1 MREIN
6 EDGKEEENERVYT
19 LEKLRDLQ
27 SKLTLVAGKTQED
40 RQGLQA
46 KVEQFVQ
53 VFTAA
58 QQLASTYT
66 KLNSAGCILFKEW
79 KAVLYCSSL
88 GKVSVLVDFGAS
100 EQLLLKGTRPLMV
113 ELRFLRE
120 FMDEC
125 LTQWH
130 HYVDEQRSKCYELNY
145 YTTEQLVML
154 RQNLAQFTTNKKDL
168 PAQIYVLLSSVK
180 QMCKPGDIDVALKAA
195 MRQVALEAAPAPME
209 AEAIDAPEVNEA
221 DILNQK
227 KLLAKKL
234 VDEFLF
240 EESMAL
246 AAVEAV
252 GLEYADGGLEEYLDW
267 CLQNEQNAELIQ
279 ELVTGLQ
286 AQGIRLSDDMTDEAT
301 IGKEMDYDDDI
312 SRLAEEEEMSF
323 PSMALSVHE
332 LTESLLRE
340 INRGDLKNQLKQ
352 LWQNHLHSMKSMDVE
367 DCLSL
372 EHLGIILHHLN
383 QANSHQPDRKF
394 PTFLKTGQP
403 NLIVRSAG
411 DIWTTVLSL
420 YMHEGGHL
428 PTQEEVLICNTATT
442 LEQVLLLWRR
452 ALSDQL
458 KRVFCL
464 VRADLLDYD
473 VSVKAEQ
480 QLLHL
485 MQGKAGYHLVILS
498 SSEREDS
505 SHIVTAL
512 DQYRVDIP
520 GVPPIADIQHY
531 LRQEL
536 EAQAQ
541 SVQNTTRVHP
551 AAMITPHGCTVE
563 VIVSSRPGV
572 GKSLAIKRYAQK
584 LCKHLGRNSGD
595 KVLVTM
601 PLQTAQVEEDI
612 VVSALLPYQQASYTT
627 SPRIFHLDVAPMV
640 KDGLDHLLFNLLIL
654 GGLCNSHGKA
664 WKRKPQDLY
673 VVEITDFTL
682 QHRHSRHSSKH
693 TTHPF
698 YALLPS
704 VTCRAPQEVLYAMH
718 RSAVWPRSDPKVDE
732 EEFKSEAYQRTFQYL
747 MRREQNANLDDFN
760 FQSNS
765 VEGTRKQFL
774 ETLLRNCGVIDPS
787 WAELRHFA
795 HFLSIQL
802 QDCQQST
809 FCIPELLADTG
820 LQGFKSFV
828 VKFMVQMAKDFA
840 TPSLNM
846 SEESPSKAMLLLGN
860 NDGRGNGQQ
869 ADIPELAAFQLRR
882 RWESS
887 FHPYIFFNHDH
898 ESMTFMGFIINQQ
911 GFLIDSTRRQIIE
924 PGLMTPE
931 LRGGLQLQRVDLNT
945 DFDQLS
951 RVQKLMALCMVLGV
965 EDVTDPDDTYEL
977 TTDNV
982 KKMLAIHMR
991 FRCGIP
997 VVIMGETGCGKT
1009 RLIRFLCHLQA
1020 GWHSM
1025 QGLNNMIL
1033 MKVHGGT
1040 TAKDILKKVKGAEE
1054 KARRNKQEFGVD
1066 TVLFFDEANTTEAIG
1081 LIKEIMCDGRSNGEH
1096 INMAD
1101 GALKIVAACNPYR
1114 RHSEDMIKRL
1124 KTAGL
1129 GYHVSA
1135 ENAQEKLGS
1144 IPLRELV
1151 YRVQALPPS
1160 MLPLVWDFGQLGTD
1174 VETKYIRQI
1183 VQRHVRPGGLAN
1195 DRQADVITRVLAA
1208 SHDFMRS
1215 QKNECS
1221 FVSLRDVERC
1231 LEVMVWFYNRMDM
1244 LKPLMD
1250 RLRREEE
1257 PVMDRLRT
1265 EEKPVM
1271 GHLRR
1276 EEKAMMH
1283 HLRKAEMPVMDRL
1296 TREEKPE
1303 MDRLR
1308 GEEKPM
1314 MHHLRR
1320 EEMPVMD
1327 RLTREDMPEVDRLR
1341 REEKPVMGRLRRE
1354 KKPVMDRLTREEKPE
1369 MDRLRREEKPI
1380 MGRLRG
1386 EEKPLMHHLRKEE
1399 IPVMDRLTIEE
1410 TPVMDCLRRE
1420 EKPVMGRLIR
1430 EKKPVIDN
1438 LEREEK
1444 PVMNYLRR
1452 EEKPVMARL
1461 RKEEKP
1467 VMARLRKEEKPV
1479 MDHFRREEKPRM
1491 DRFRREEKPVMDQ
1504 LRREPQEQSRQ
1515 YMRMRRQQE
1524 EDDEEAYLPS
1534 ENIPVWPG
1542 FHKTTQLRTDQ
1553 SGANYSRAWPSLDKL
1568 HKFTRS
1574 GQAKGSN
1581 CRSASNQFPEKLQMS
1596 LVLALG
1602 VCYHACLQTSRAAY
1616 RKAVSRVFKKSGS
1629 LPGGAAQ
1636 MQEEISRCQDVF
1648 LAELELP
1655 PNIARNSALKE
1666 NIFMMVVCIELR
1678 IPLFLVG
1685 KPGSSKSLAKSIV
1698 ADAMQGDAAHSE
1710 LFKNFKQVYMISF
1723 QCSPLSTP
1731 DGIVGTFKQ
1740 CSRFQEGKDL
1750 NRFVSVV
1757 VLDEVGLAEDSP
1769 RMPLKTLHPLL
1780 ETGSEEDED
1789 SPAAHKKVGFVGL
1802 SNWALDPAKMNR
1814 GILVSREEPDEKEL
1828 VNTARGICAGDPVQD
1843 LIEPLIPSLAKA
1855 YLSLY
1860 KNQKR
1865 EFFGLRDYYSLIK
1878 MVYSFSSKSD
1888 RSPTHLE
1895 IEHSVRRNFGG
1906 LLGAED
1912 PMRHFEK
1919 YMQMTALAEAT
1930 PDDLDCSPAGLLQA
1944 SLQGHATGEGESRY
1958 LLVLTE
1964 NYAALPILRQQ
1975 LLSQQ
1980 DTIIIFV
1987 FFLFHE
1993 SRYLLVL
2000 TENYAALPIL
2010 RQQLLSQ
2017 QDTIIIFV
2025 FFLFHESRYLLVLTE
2040 NYAALPILRQQ
2051 LLSQQDAIIIFVF
2064 FLFHE
2069 SRYLLV
2075 LTENY
2080 AALPILRQQ
2089 LLSQQDAI
2097 IIFVFFLFHES
2108 RYLLVLT
2115 ENYAALP
2122 ILRQQ
2127 LLSQQDAIIIFVFF
2141 LFHESRYLL
2150 VLTENYAALPIL
2162 RQQLLSQQD
2171 AIIIF
2176 GSSFPYDQEYTQV
2189 CRNISKIKV
2198 CMETGR
2204 TVVLLNLENLYES
2217 LYDALNQYYVKL
2229 FGQRYVD
2236 LGLGT
2241 HRVKCRVHNDF
2252 RLIVIADKDVVYERF
2267 PTPLINRLEKH
2278 FLATSTMLTMDQREI
2293 VTQLEQWVKKFATIV
2308 LPAYKMDNYKFAISD
2323 AFVGYHDDT
2332 LASLVYQICCEM
2344 GQAEGHDDWKYM
2356 VRWRLC

>member
-1 MREIN
+1 MSPTDAITKLELVFKCTAWPMVMHTKSGCKTWNPDGFDGNKLLLGFLSGKLASFSKAAEDSEPPSIDEVENRLISALAITLLVTRYGNMPLSNQQWKSLLDGLQLPVHLEKRHALELMKSISNAYASQKRDIILGLERLCQNSKLQLAGKGNKYNWVLVLPMLHFFRNDCTPWTDVAMTMEYVDPKWWGVGGLGIDEIKYISDKDANMIQEIQEALFPFFDMDRLLRRSFLWLQLTPAGLQQFLKSQLYPLGLMCSALDVVLSKLQAHKDQVKSVIEDIQLLCNQVTKMSEDNNSKDQISMESCIHLTKVASEVTKNALKKANKSELHSLMVNSCYLFAACYNLCFVSQTGSQHSHMQHVEGYLEQLQKDVAKWLVEKLPTYLSTSDGKALTFPEELNVWHSLLSITLVEPHVADNWNQTLVNLLKDKVKRLSIEQKIDLWAAIDVTDKHGDISKIFIDAAFDALNQFLMNDKGDKNVFAKVGEWINSKSEKIGALFSSFLLKSWPKPRVRGQDVDEMQLLEHVLRWTPFVNYFNFRANDNAGFTEILSAEARSQLDYAKSIFISVSEAVQDGSLFVKQLQLITTDGQCRQQFKDLYKIMACAKQGSSVDEKPQSGAETKGQIDRHDKMVVRLLNTRKRELDELQHQRQLNQTLVAVCCTIAQVDCHQVEQKLRTDVCELQLNKVCMSITMQQLEQHGLVIQPTITLFSHPRPVQEVLEQLHMIHECKVFKKLLKSQAAEVRSKKAEPAAVLSILEVATQVFGPVYNNQLIEVITKLSTEAITLGEVDNLFRDIISRPEILQSELQMLARMRPKSRLRDAVWVAKKLNKIQEYYQVQHQAQAAGELLKIRDAFVLKGNFKPMETLNNVNAQASKNHPLSAINEDVIQAANILRNVGEKEVECLKQLTRCKELINWVRQEIKVVQALKVFVDLAMIAAGETDIEVDRVSCFHRAATGYAPFIFELKDCQAGYRELLSMAQKVWKALKTDQHLPQKLRDTQRQLIWLKQVKDSHGSVETSSLRQAEAINSGGVYTIGNLKNTATIELCVAMREIN

-180 QMCKPGDIDVALKAA
+180 QMCNPDDIDVALKAA

-221 DILNQK
+221 DVLNQK

-312 SRLAEEEEMSF
+312 SRLAAEEEMSF

-332 LTESLLRE
+332 LTESLLRDV
-340 INRGDLKNQLKQ
+340 NRGDLNNQLKQ

-458 KRVFCL
+458 NRVFCL

-520 GVPPIADIQHY
+520 GMPPIADIQHY

-541 SVQNTTRVHP
+541 SVQNITRVHP

-627 SPRIFHLDVAPMV
+627 SPRIFHLDIAPMV

-718 RSAVWPRSDPKVDE
+718 RSAVWPKSDPKVDE

-747 MRREQNANLDDFN
+747 MKREQNANLDDFN

-846 SEESPSKAMLLLGN
+846 SEESPSKARLLLGN

-911 GFLIDSTRRQIIE
+911 GSLIDPTRRQIIE

-931 LRGGLQLQRVDLNT
+931 LRG
-945 DFDQLS
+945 
-951 RVQKLMALCMVLGV
+951 
-965 EDVTDPDDTYEL
+965 
-977 TTDNV
+977 
-982 KKMLAIHMR
+982 
-991 FRCGIP
+991 
-997 VVIMGETGCGKT
+997 
-1009 RLIRFLCHLQA
+1009 
-1020 GWHSM
+1020 
-1025 QGLNNMIL
+1025 
-1033 MKVHGGT
+1033 
-1040 TAKDILKKVKGAEE
+1040 
-1054 KARRNKQEFGVD
+1054 
-1066 TVLFFDEANTTEAIG
+1066 
-1081 LIKEIMCDGRSNGEH
+1081 
-1096 INMAD
+1096 
-1101 GALKIVAACNPYR
+1101 
-1114 RHSEDMIKRL
+1114 
-1124 KTAGL
+1124 
-1129 GYHVSA
+1129 
-1135 ENAQEKLGS
+1135 
-1144 IPLRELV
+1144 
-1151 YRVQALPPS
+1151 
-1160 MLPLVWDFGQLGTD
+1160 
-1174 VETKYIRQI
+1174 
-1183 VQRHVRPGGLAN
+1183 
-1195 DRQADVITRVLAA
+1195 
-1208 SHDFMRS
+1208 
-1215 QKNECS
+1215 
-1221 FVSLRDVERC
+1221 
-1231 LEVMVWFYNRMDM
+1231 
-1244 LKPLMD
+1244 
-1250 RLRREEE
+1250 
-1257 PVMDRLRT
+1257 
-1265 EEKPVM
+1265 
-1271 GHLRR
+1271 
-1276 EEKAMMH
+1276 
-1283 HLRKAEMPVMDRL
+1283 
-1296 TREEKPE
+1296 
-1303 MDRLR
+1303 
-1308 GEEKPM
+1308 
-1314 MHHLRR
+1314 
-1320 EEMPVMD
+1320 
-1327 RLTREDMPEVDRLR
+1327 
-1341 REEKPVMGRLRRE
+1341 
-1354 KKPVMDRLTREEKPE
+1354 
-1369 MDRLRREEKPI
+1369 
-1380 MGRLRG
+1380 
-1386 EEKPLMHHLRKEE
+1386 
-1399 IPVMDRLTIEE
+1399 
-1410 TPVMDCLRRE
+1410 
-1420 EKPVMGRLIR
+1420 
-1430 EKKPVIDN
+1430 
-1438 LEREEK
+1438 
-1444 PVMNYLRR
+1444 
-1452 EEKPVMARL
+1452 
-1461 RKEEKP
+1461 
-1467 VMARLRKEEKPV
+1467 
-1479 MDHFRREEKPRM
+1479 
-1491 DRFRREEKPVMDQ
+1491 
-1504 LRREPQEQSRQ
+1504 
-1515 YMRMRRQQE
+1515 
-1524 EDDEEAYLPS
+1524 
-1534 ENIPVWPG
+1534 
-1542 FHKTTQLRTDQ
+1542 
-1553 SGANYSRAWPSLDKL
+1553 RA
-1568 HKFTRS
+1568 
-1574 GQAKGSN
+1574 
-1581 CRSASNQFPEKLQMS
+1581 SAS
-1596 LVLALG
+1596 A
-1602 VCYHACLQTSRAAY
+1602 
-1616 RKAVSRVFKKSGS
+1616 SGS
-1629 LPGGAAQ
+1629 Q
-1636 MQEEISRCQDVF
+1636 
-1648 LAELELP
+1648 
-1655 PNIARNSALKE
+1655 
-1666 NIFMMVVCIELR
+1666 
-1678 IPLFLVG
+1678 
-1685 KPGSSKSLAKSIV
+1685 
-1698 ADAMQGDAAHSE
+1698 
-1710 LFKNFKQVYMISF
+1710 
-1723 QCSPLSTP
+1723 
-1731 DGIVGTFKQ
+1731 
-1740 CSRFQEGKDL
+1740 
-1750 NRFVSVV
+1750 
-1757 VLDEVGLAEDSP
+1757 
-1769 RMPLKTLHPLL
+1769 
-1780 ETGSEEDED
+1780 
-1789 SPAAHKKVGFVGL
+1789 
-1802 SNWALDPAKMNR
+1802 
-1814 GILVSREEPDEKEL
+1814 
-1828 VNTARGICAGDPVQD
+1828 
-1843 LIEPLIPSLAKA
+1843 
-1855 YLSLY
+1855 
-1860 KNQKR
+1860 
-1865 EFFGLRDYYSLIK
+1865 
-1878 MVYSFSSKSD
+1878 
-1888 RSPTHLE
+1888 
-1895 IEHSVRRNFGG
+1895 
-1906 LLGAED
+1906 
-1912 PMRHFEK
+1912 
-1919 YMQMTALAEAT
+1919 
-1930 PDDLDCSPAGLLQA
+1930 
-1944 SLQGHATGEGESRY
+1944 
-1958 LLVLTE
+1958 
-1964 NYAALPILRQQ
+1964 
-1975 LLSQQ
+1975 
-1980 DTIIIFV
+1980 
-1987 FFLFHE
+1987 
-1993 SRYLLVL
+1993 
-2000 TENYAALPIL
+2000 
-2010 RQQLLSQ
+2010 
-2017 QDTIIIFV
+2017 
-2025 FFLFHESRYLLVLTE
+2025 
-2040 NYAALPILRQQ
+2040 
-2051 LLSQQDAIIIFVF
+2051 
-2064 FLFHE
+2064 
-2069 SRYLLV
+2069 
-2075 LTENY
+2075 
-2080 AALPILRQQ
+2080 
-2089 LLSQQDAI
+2089 
-2097 IIFVFFLFHES
+2097 
-2108 RYLLVLT
+2108 
-2115 ENYAALP
+2115 
-2122 ILRQQ
+2122 
-2127 LLSQQDAIIIFVFF
+2127 
-2141 LFHESRYLL
+2141 
-2150 VLTENYAALPIL
+2150 
-2162 RQQLLSQQD
+2162 
-2171 AIIIF
+2171 
-2176 GSSFPYDQEYTQV
+2176 
-2189 CRNISKIKV
+2189 
-2198 CMETGR
+2198 
-2204 TVVLLNLENLYES
+2204 
-2217 LYDALNQYYVKL
+2217 
-2229 FGQRYVD
+2229 
-2236 LGLGT
+2236 
-2241 HRVKCRVHNDF
+2241 HR
-2252 RLIVIADKDVVYERF
+2252 L
-2267 PTPLINRLEKH
+2267 
-2278 FLATSTMLTMDQREI
+2278 
-2293 VTQLEQWVKKFATIV
+2293 
-2308 LPAYKMDNYKFAISD
+2308 
-2323 AFVGYHDDT
+2323 
-2332 LASLVYQICCEM
+2332 
-2344 GQAEGHDDWKYM
+2344 
-2356 VRWRLC
+2356 

>member
-1 MREIN
+1 MDWWLRSKEIWSVVLRCITKCLAKTCCKRAADADTGFGKILSQEAQNQLALAKTLFESLRESVQDGTISVGQLKLISEGRCMQQFVELYKIMTSSKQGSDVDQKLLSATERNTRAVLRLLNTRKRELEALQHQIELNKRLIAVCNTIPPVDTSVLQQKLKTKIPELQLNKVCKPITMEQLAQQGREPQPEIIFFSHPMPIQNGLQPLNSIQDCKVFQKLLKKHAARLREGKPNPMLSILEVFTQVFGPVYTNQLPEVLTKLQMETITLGQVDFLFRDIRDRPQILQNEFQMLARLRSDQNAVWVAPRLKQIQDYYRVQHQAQAAGELLKIRDAFILNGNFKPMETLNNVNAKTFKNQPLGAINQEVINAANILKNVGEKEVECLEQLARCKELINWVRQEIKDVQELKVFVDLAMISAGETDIEVDRVSCFHRAATGYAPFIFELKDKAGYRELLNMTTKVWKALENDQHLPQKLRDTQRQLFWLKEVKDSQGSVETSSLSQAEAIN
-6 EDGKEEENERVYT
+6 EGGVYTVGNLRDTATIKLRVAIREMTVDEEEEENERVYT
-19 LEKLRDLQ
+19 LEMLRDLQ

-46 KVEQFVQ
+46 QVEQFVE

-79 KAVLYCSSL
+79 KAVLKCGKRL
-88 GKVSVLVDFGAS
+88 GEVSVIVDFGAS
-100 EQLLLKGTRPLMV
+100 ELLLLKGTRPLMV

-120 FMDEC
+120 FMDDC
-125 LTQWH
+125 LNQWH
-130 HYVDEQRSKCYELNY
+130 HYVNEQRSKCYELNY

-154 RQNLAQFTTNKKDL
+154 RQHVAQFTKTKSAI

-180 QMCKPGDIDVALKAA
+180 QMCNPDDIDVALKAA
-195 MRQVALEAAPAPME
+195 MRQVAHEAAPAPME
-209 AEAIDAPEVNEA
+209 SEAIDAPEVNEA

-240 EESMAL
+240 DESMAL
-246 AAVEAV
+246 AAVQAV
-252 GLEYADGGLEEYLDW
+252 GLEHTDDDLDEYLDW
-267 CLQNEQNAELIQ
+267 CVDNDENTELIQ

-286 AQGIRLSDDMTDEAT
+286 AQGLRLSDDMTDEVAT
-301 IGKEMDYDDDI
+301 GEEMDDDDL

-323 PSMALSVHE
+323 PSMAKTMQEV
-332 LTESLLRE
+332 TEELLRD
-340 INRGDLKNQLKQ
+340 INRGDLNNQLKQ

-383 QANSHQPDRKF
+383 EANPRQPDRKF

-480 QLLHL
+480 QLHHL

-520 GVPPIADIQHY
+520 GVPSIAEIQAY

-541 SVQNTTRVHP
+541 SVQDTTRVHP

-595 KVLVTM
+595 KTWVTV

-612 VVSALLPYQQASYTT
+612 VVSALLPYQRASYTT
-627 SPRIFHLDVAPMV
+627 TPRIFHLDIAPMV
-640 KDGLDHLLFNLLIL
+640 KDGLDHLLFSLLIL

-673 VVEITDFTL
+673 VVEITDFAL
-682 QHRHSRHSSKH
+682 QHRHTRHSSKH
-693 TTHPF
+693 STHPF

-704 VTCRAPQEVLYAMH
+704 VTCRAPQEVLRAMQQ
-718 RSAVWPRSDPKVDE
+718 SADWPSSDPKVDK

-747 MRREQNANLDDFN
+747 MRRQQNVNLDTFN
-760 FQSNS
+760 FQRNS
-765 VEGTRKQFL
+765 VEGTEKLFL
-774 ETLLRNCGVIDPS
+774 ETLLTNCGVIDPS

-887 FHPYIFFNHDH
+887 FHPYIFFNHDRQ
-898 ESMTFMGFIINQQ
+898 SMTFMGFIIDQQ
-911 GFLIDSTRRQIIE
+911 GSLIEPTRRQIVE
-924 PGLMTPE
+924 PGLMTPQ

-951 RVQKLMALCMVLGV
+951 RIEKLMALCMVLGV

-1009 RLIRFLCHLQA
+1009 RLIRFLCRQQA
-1020 GWHSM
+1020 GWRSM
-1025 QGLNNMIL
+1025 EGLNNMIL

-1054 KARRNKQEFGVD
+1054 KARRNKKKFGVD

-1114 RHSEDMIKRL
+1114 RHSEEMIKRL

-1183 VQRHVRPGGLAN
+1183 VQRHVRPDKLA
-1195 DRQADVITRVLAA
+1195 DDQQANVITRVLAA

-1244 LKPLMD
+1244 LEPMMD
-1250 RLRREEE
+1250 RLRR
-1257 PVMDRLRT
+1257 D
-1265 EEKPVM
+1265 EK
-1271 GHLRR
+1271 
-1276 EEKAMMH
+1276 
-1283 HLRKAEMPVMDRL
+1283 
-1296 TREEKPE
+1296 
-1303 MDRLR
+1303 
-1308 GEEKPM
+1308 
-1314 MHHLRR
+1314 
-1320 EEMPVMD
+1320 
-1327 RLTREDMPEVDRLR
+1327 
-1341 REEKPVMGRLRRE
+1341 
-1354 KKPVMDRLTREEKPE
+1354 
-1369 MDRLRREEKPI
+1369 
-1380 MGRLRG
+1380 
-1386 EEKPLMHHLRKEE
+1386 
-1399 IPVMDRLTIEE
+1399 
-1410 TPVMDCLRRE
+1410 
-1420 EKPVMGRLIR
+1420 
-1430 EKKPVIDN
+1430 
-1438 LEREEK
+1438 
-1444 PVMNYLRR
+1444 
-1452 EEKPVMARL
+1452 
-1461 RKEEKP
+1461 
-1467 VMARLRKEEKPV
+1467 
-1479 MDHFRREEKPRM
+1479 
-1491 DRFRREEKPVMDQ
+1491 
-1504 LRREPQEQSRQ
+1504 
-1515 YMRMRRQQE
+1515 RRQNEGMRQQQVEEDEE
-1524 EDDEEAYLPS
+1524 EDDDDEL
-1534 ENIPVWPG
+1534 
-1542 FHKTTQLRTDQ
+1542 
-1553 SGANYSRAWPSLDKL
+1553 LDDL
-1568 HKFTRS
+1568 T
-1574 GQAKGSN
+1574 
-1581 CRSASNQFPEKLQMS
+1581 MS

-1602 VCYHACLQTSRAAY
+1602 VCYHACLQTGRAAY
-1616 RKAVSRVFKKSGS
+1616 RRAVSRVFTEPCS

-1648 LAELELP
+1648 LTELQLP

-1666 NIFMMVVCIELR
+1666 NVFMMVVCIELR

-1698 ADAMQGDAAHSE
+1698 ANAMEGDAAHSK
-1710 LFKNFKQVYMISF
+1710 LFKNLKQVHMISF

-1814 GILVSREEPDEKEL
+1814 GILVSREEPDEEEL
-1828 VNTARGICAGDPVQD
+1828 VNTARGICATDPHVLG

-1878 MVYSFSSKSD
+1878 MVYSFSSKSG
-1888 RSPTHLE
+1888 RSPTQLE
-1895 IEHSVRRNFGG
+1895 IEHSVKRNFGG

-1912 PMRHFEK
+1912 PMRDFEEH
-1919 YMQMTALAEAT
+1919 MQMTALAEAT
-1930 PDDLDCSPAGLLQA
+1930 PDDPDCSPAGLLQA
-1944 SLQGHATGEGESRY
+1944 SLQGHATGEG
-1958 LLVLTE
+1958 
-1964 NYAALPILRQQ
+1964 
-1975 LLSQQ
+1975 
-1980 DTIIIFV
+1980 
-1987 FFLFHE
+1987 
-1993 SRYLLVL
+1993 
-2000 TENYAALPIL
+2000 
-2010 RQQLLSQ
+2010 
-2017 QDTIIIFV
+2017 
-2025 FFLFHESRYLLVLTE
+2025 
-2040 NYAALPILRQQ
+2040 
-2051 LLSQQDAIIIFVF
+2051 
-2064 FLFHE
+2064 
-2069 SRYLLV
+2069 
-2075 LTENY
+2075 
-2080 AALPILRQQ
+2080 
-2089 LLSQQDAI
+2089 
-2097 IIFVFFLFHES
+2097 
-2108 RYLLVLT
+2108 
-2115 ENYAALP
+2115 
-2122 ILRQQ
+2122 
-2127 LLSQQDAIIIFVFF
+2127 
-2141 LFHESRYLL
+2141 ESRYLL

-2189 CRNISKIKV
+2189 CRNINKIKV

-2217 LYDALNQYYVKL
+2217 LYDALNQYYVM
-2229 FGQRYVD
+2229 FGGQRYVD

-2252 RLIVIADKDVVYERF
+2252 RE
-2267 PTPLINRLEKH
+2267 
-2278 FLATSTMLTMDQREI
+2278 
-2293 VTQLEQWVKKFATIV
+2293 
-2308 LPAYKMDNYKFAISD
+2308 
-2323 AFVGYHDDT
+2323 
-2332 LASLVYQICCEM
+2332 
-2344 GQAEGHDDWKYM
+2344 
-2356 VRWRLC
+2356 